1 MTSTNGLYS
10 GEIILS
16 KVSTGNDILPYY
28 WTYTFSCRLWFA
40 YSGWVAMPDWF
51 IIHWKGH
58 NLDFTSALNR
68 VKLENGNGG
77 NYTGN
82 LTILS
87 QR

>member
-1 MTSTNGLYS
+1 
-10 GEIILS
+10 
-16 KVSTGNDILPYY
+16 
-28 WTYTFSCRLWFA
+28 
-40 YSGWVAMPDWF
+40 
-51 IIHWKGH
+51 
-58 NLDFTSALNR
+58 LNR